1 MITLGIDPGFA
12 RCGYAFIEAKNSIYK
27 IVDSGLIE
35 TFQNQEY
42 NQRLSFI
49 YTQLD
54 ELIKKYK
61 PSNAAIEE
69 LFFSK
74 NTKTAIKVAEAR
86 GVIMLALTLNN
97 IEFYEY
103 KPKEVKSQIT
113 GNGNAN
119 KDAMMKMV
127 NLFTGA
133 DIYRKTYLGG
143 LGVPIK
149 AVHESEIQHV
159 CEHSRLQPG
168 GIAVYE
174 DEQRIAA

>member
-12 RCGYAFIEAKNSIYK
+12 RCGYAFIESKNSVYK
-27 IVDSGLIE
+27 MVNSGLIE
-35 TFQNQEY
+35 TFSNQEY

-49 YTQLD
+49 YTELD
-54 ELIKKYK
+54 TLIKEYK
-61 PSNAAIEE
+61 PNNAAIEE

-86 GVIMLALTLNN
+86 GVIILALTLNN
-97 IEFYEY
+97 IDFTEY

-127 NLFTGA
+127 NLFTGSNIIQDDTA
-133 DIYRKTYLGG
+133 D
-143 LGVPIK
+143 
-149 AVHESEIQHV
+149 AVAIALAHA
-159 CEHSRLQPG
+159 SRN
-168 GIAVYE
+168 
-174 DEQRIAA
+174 RIFK

>member
-12 RCGYAFIEAKNSIYK
+12 RCGYAFIEAKNCAYK
-27 IVDSGLIE
+27 IVNSWLIE
-35 TFQNQEY
+35 TFSNQNY

-54 ELIKKYK
+54 ELIKKYN
-61 PSNAAIEE
+61 PNNAAIEE

-86 GVIMLALTLNN
+86 GVIILALTLNN
-97 IEFYEY
+97 IDFTEY

-127 NLFTGA
+127 NLFTGSNIIQDDTA
-133 DIYRKTYLGG
+133 D
-143 LGVPIK
+143 
-149 AVHESEIQHV
+149 AVAIALAHA
-159 CEHSRLQPG
+159 SRN
-168 GIAVYE
+168 
-174 DEQRIAA
+174 RIFK

>member
-12 RCGYAFIEAKNSIYK
+12 RCGYAFIEA

-133 DIYRKTYLGG
+133 DIIQDDTADAVAIALAHASRNRIFNN
-143 LGVPIK
+143 IK
-149 AVHESEIQHV
+149 
-159 CEHSRLQPG
+159 
-168 GIAVYE
+168 
-174 DEQRIAA
+174 